1 MGVTDYIKARLL
13 NNRVE
18 QYNTKRSYWGEDERQ
33 PRTDGINTGLD
44 LVDAL
49 PPVINKTIANA
60 RYAVKLDGYTSGVLK
75 NRIDKANVSMVLVD
89 KDDKLS
95 AEEKLTL
102 ILWARKIDIS
112 QIAKNILQAGMVDGE
127 GLIKPAERW
136 DKDIG
141 KYIKPIFLEIGATG
155 YGLKKEFND
164 DNEVELFLHEMPK
177 DVVNGTPEDF
187 NNYVSVEEG
196 TLTVKYEAD
205 EVINFMYNE
214 IYSEAQSIILN
225 CLDDIYH
232 KVNLERN
239 QVERI
244 NKDNIIEVK
253 PSLDANGNPIVTELS
268 STAKE
273 NLYADYGT
281 TSDSNVAIV
290 PPGIES
296 KILGGNNYQSD
307 YTRQTEIFRNNILR
321 TFVTPQSQAGNEK
334 SNQNVAEYINDSA
347 ITGFIVNVAN
357 DQKWVLKYCNEL
369 LNRQM
374 ELMGIKDSYN
384 VYFSYSRDDVIKY
397 VMELEAEADEIYENY
412 LSNFE
417 DEQLVGERVLS
428 DNGMEV

>member
-1 MGVTDYIKARLL
+1 MGITDYIKTRLL

-18 QYNTKRSYWGEDERQ
+18 QYNTRCSYWGEDERQ

-49 PPVINKTIANA
+49 PPVVNKTIANA
-60 RYAVKLDGYTSGVLK
+60 RYAVKLDGYTSCVLK
-75 NRIDKANVSMVLVD
+75 NRIDKANVNIILVD
-89 KDDKLS
+89 KENKLS
-95 AEEKLTL
+95 AEQKLTL

-112 QIAKNILQAGMVDGE
+112 QIAKNILQGGMVDGE
-127 GLIKPAERW
+127 GLIKPVERW
-136 DKDIG
+136 DKSIG
-141 KYIKPIFLEIGATG
+141 KYIKPVFLEIGAHG

-164 DNEVELFLHEMPK
+164 DNEVQLFLHEMPK
-177 DVVNGTPEDF
+177 DIVNGSPEEFD
-187 NNYVSVEEG
+187 NYVSVEEG
-196 TLTVKYEAD
+196 TLTVKYEPE

-232 KVNLERN
+232 KCNLERN

-244 NKDNIIEVK
+244 NKDNIVEVK
-253 PSLDANGNPIVTELS
+253 PSLDSNGQPIVTELS
-268 STAKE
+268 ATAKE

-281 TSDSNVAIV
+281 TADSNVAIV

-321 TFVTPQSQAGNEK
+321 TFVTPQSRQVMKNPTRML
-334 SNQNVAEYINDSA
+334 QNTLTIQLLLDLLLMWPM
-347 ITGFIVNVAN
+347 TR
-357 DQKWVLKYCNEL
+357 WVLKYCNEL
-369 LNRQM
+369 LNRQL
-374 ELMGIKDSYN
+374 ELMGISETLDI
-384 VYFSYSRDDVIKY
+384 YFSYSRDDVLRYI
-397 VMELEAEADEIYENY
+397 MELSSEGDEIYKNY

-417 DEQLVGERVLS
+417 EEQPVGERIITDSGV
-428 DNGMEV
+428 EI

>member
-1 MGVTDYIKARLL
+1 MIIMGITSFIKTRLL

-33 PRTDGINTGLD
+33 PRTDGINTGLN
-44 LVDAL
+44 LPDAL

-60 RYAVKLDGYTSGVLK
+60 RYAVKLDGYTSGILK
-75 NRIDKANVSMVLVD
+75 NRIDKANVNIVLVD
-89 KDDKLS
+89 KENKLS
-95 AEEKLTL
+95 AEQKLTL

-112 QIAKNILQAGMVDGE
+112 QIAKNILQGGMVDGE
-127 GLIKPAERW
+127 GLIKPVQRW
-136 DKDIG
+136 DK
-141 KYIKPIFLEIGATG
+141 
-155 YGLKKEFND
+155 ND
-164 DNEVELFLHEMPK
+164 DNEVQLFLHEMPK
-177 DVVNGTPEDF
+177 DIVNGSPEEFD
-187 NNYVSVEEG
+187 NYVSVEEG
-196 TLTVKYEAD
+196 TLTVKYEPE

-214 IYSEAQSIILN
+214 IYCEAQSIILN

-232 KVNLERN
+232 KCNLERN

-253 PSLDANGNPIVTELS
+253 PSVDANGQPMITELS

-281 TSDSNVAIV
+281 TAGSNVAIV

-321 TFVTPQSQAGNEK
+321 TFVTPQSQAGNER

-369 LNRQM
+369 LNRQL
-374 ELMGIKDSYN
+374 ELMGINETLDI
-384 VYFSYSRDDVIKY
+384 YFSYSRDDVLRYI
-397 VMELEAEADEIYENY
+397 MELSSEGDEIYKNY

-417 DEQLVGERVLS
+417 EEQPVGERLLTDSGV
-428 DNGMEV
+428 EI

>member
-1 MGVTDYIKARLL
+1 MRITDYIKARLL

-44 LVDAL
+44 LIDAL

-60 RYAVKLDGYTSGVLK
+60 RYAVKLDGYTSGILK
-75 NRIDKANVSMVLVD
+75 NRIDKANVNIVLVD
-89 KDDKLS
+89 KDNKLS
-95 AEEKLTL
+95 AEQKLTL

-112 QIAKNILQAGMVDGE
+112 QVAKNILQGGMVDGE
-127 GLIKPAERW
+127 GVIKPVERW

-164 DNEVELFLHEMPK
+164 DNEVQLYL
-177 DVVNGTPEDF
+177 
-187 NNYVSVEEG
+187 VSVEEG
-196 TLTVKYEAD
+196 TLTVQYEPD

-232 KVNLERN
+232 KCNLERN

-253 PSLDANGNPIVTELS
+253 PAMDANGQPYITELS

-281 TSDSNVAIV
+281 TAGSNVAIV

-321 TFVTPQSQAGNEK
+321 TFVTPQSQAGNER

-357 DQKWVLKYCNEL
+357 DQKWVLKHCNEL
-369 LNRQM
+369 LKRQM
-374 ELMGIKDSYN
+374 DLMGIKETYD
-384 VYFSYSRDDVIKY
+384 VYFSYSRDDVVKY
-397 VMELEAEADEIYENY
+397 VMELSAEGDEIYKNY

-417 DEQLVGERVLS
+417 EEQPVGERIVS
-428 DNGMEV
+428 ESGTEI

>member
-1 MGVTDYIKARLL
+1 MGITDFIRTRLL

-44 LVDAL
+44 LIDAL

-60 RYAVKLDGYTSGVLK
+60 RYAVKLDGYTSGILK
-75 NRIDKANVSMVLVD
+75 NRIDKANVNMILVD
-89 KDDKLS
+89 KDNKLS
-95 AEEKLTL
+95 QEQKLTL
-102 ILWARKIDIS
+102 ILWSRKIDIS
-112 QIAKNILQAGMVDGE
+112 QVAKNILQGGMVDGE
-127 GLIKPAERW
+127 GLIKPVERW

-141 KYIKPIFLEIGATG
+141 KYIKPVFLEIGAHG

-164 DNEVELFLHEMPK
+164 DNEVQLYLHEMPK

-187 NNYVSVEEG
+187 NNFVSVEEG
-196 TLTVKYEAD
+196 TLTVKYEPE

-214 IYSEAQSIILN
+214 IYSEA
-225 CLDDIYH
+225 
-232 KVNLERN
+232 
-239 QVERI
+239 
-244 NKDNIIEVK
+244 
-253 PSLDANGNPIVTELS
+253 
-268 STAKE
+268 AKE

-281 TSDSNVAIV
+281 TAGSNVAIV

-321 TFVTPQSQAGNEK
+321 TFVTPQSQAGNER

-357 DQKWVLKYCNEL
+357 DQKWVLKHCNEL
-369 LNRQM
+369 LKRQ
-374 ELMGIKDSYN
+374 LDIMGVKDSYN
-384 VYFSYSRDDVIKY
+384 VYFSYSRDDVLRYIA
-397 VMELEAEADEIYENY
+397 ELSAEGEELYENY

-417 DEQLVGERVLS
+417 EEQPVGERIFG
-428 DNGMEV
+428 DMGMEV

>member
-1 MGVTDYIKARLL
+1 MGITDFIRTRLL

-44 LVDAL
+44 LIDAL

-60 RYAVKLDGYTSGVLK
+60 RYAVKLDGYTSGILK
-75 NRIDKANVSMVLVD
+75 NRIDKANVNMILVD
-89 KDDKLS
+89 KDEKLS
-95 AEEKLTL
+95 QEQKLT
-102 ILWARKIDIS
+102 IDIS
-112 QIAKNILQAGMVDGE
+112 QVEKNILQGGMVDGE
-127 GLIKPAERW
+127 GLIKPVERW

-141 KYIKPIFLEIGATG
+141 KYIKPVFLEIGAHG

-164 DNEVELFLHEMPK
+164 DNEVQLYLHEMPK

-187 NNYVSVEEG
+187 NNFVSVEEG
-196 TLTVKYEAD
+196 TLTVKYEPE

-232 KVNLERN
+232 KCNLERN

-253 PSLDANGNPIVTELS
+253 PGLDANGQPIITELS

-281 TSDSNVAIV
+281 TAGSNVAIV

-321 TFVTPQSQAGNEK
+321 TFVTPQSQAGNER

-357 DQKWVLKYCNEL
+357 DQKWVLKHCNEL
-369 LNRQM
+369 LKRQ
-374 ELMGIKDSYN
+374 LDIMGVKDSYN
-384 VYFSYSRDDVIKY
+384 VYFSYSRDDVLRYIA
-397 VMELEAEADEIYENY
+397 ELSAEGEELYENY

-417 DEQLVGERVLS
+417 EEQPVGERIFG
-428 DNGMEV
+428 DMGMEV